1 MSRLKLATL
10 ILLSWCAS
18 LSAQAQT
25 ELDKLMVRRTPNC
38 FDIYYNCALLIP
50 QYFSEQK
57 FDSVQVLLNY
67 WETRCGLNH
76 AMLKI
81 KLLFAIHQNAFSEAL
96 YDENIIEFL
105 LYEQSYTQAVKKI
118 RNDPKL
124 GHVPLFAF
132 QGAEEF
138 EAFTTTVARTLL
150 LEKQPV
156 GLARFFCEAYAGNV
170 DSLFIKLQA
179 PEFEDTRLRE
189 YYERKRESTL
199 RMSEGYW
206 SLFSGYWTPQGE
218 NRILGN
224 HPVLGAQFGIKRK
237 GFLYGL
243 VAQFGFLNTS
253 RPYAVRY
260 EGEIV
265 ETKHYFG
272 GFLGFEGGKELWRKH
287 RHEFDVLA
295 GLGWDGFDAIESDKN
310 RKAKSINSL
319 NVNLGLGY
327 RQFFKPYSTHYLSL
341 EGRYNF
347 VNYAT
352 HGGSDLS
359 GNTITLR
366 LIYGQLGNARKNN
379 RLRTFDYK

>member
-218 NRILGN
+218 NHILGN

-243 VAQFGFLNTS
+243 VAQFGLLNTS
-253 RPYAVRY
+253 RPYAVR
-260 EGEIV
+260 
-265 ETKHYFG
+265 
-272 GFLGFEGGKELWRKH
+272 
-287 RHEFDVLA
+287 
-295 GLGWDGFDAIESDKN
+295 
-310 RKAKSINSL
+310 
-319 NVNLGLGY
+319 
-327 RQFFKPYSTHYLSL
+327 
-341 EGRYNF
+341 
-347 VNYAT
+347 
-352 HGGSDLS
+352 
-359 GNTITLR
+359 
-366 LIYGQLGNARKNN
+366 
-379 RLRTFDYK
+379 